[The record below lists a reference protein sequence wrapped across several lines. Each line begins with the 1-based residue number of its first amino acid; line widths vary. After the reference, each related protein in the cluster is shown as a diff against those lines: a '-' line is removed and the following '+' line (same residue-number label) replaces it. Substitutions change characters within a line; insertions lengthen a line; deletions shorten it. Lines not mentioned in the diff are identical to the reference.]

1 MNNNR
6 WLQALIIL
14 LVIIAATW
22 IMGQVW
28 MLLIQFA
35 SIILLFFLAWLLAF
49 ALSPLA
55 RRLQAWGVGQLLA
68 ITVVYLAML
77 LLLTVIGFLVFPALA
92 DQIQRLIDQTPAY
105 TAELEDLGNES
116 LKQMQ
121 NWGVRVEDIHLDPLY
136 GAVGE
141 QVKNV
146 GGSVL
151 NFVTGLAAFLFNAI
165 ITLLLSFYFMK
176 DGDRLFNN
184 LVVQLPPSLAGE
196 VQLLGTSIAR
206 AFGGFLRGQMVFAL
220 LYAVLNAGIMGA
232 FNLDYVL
239 VASIVAGLAMVVPL
253 VGGLLA
259 IVPPVLVALV
269 TPRAADK
276 WWILLIILVVVQA
289 VMIQVVSP
297 RIMSQ
302 AIGMHPLF
310 TVAALLIGL
319 QVAGP
324 WGALFGIPVAGVI
337 HQVSGPY
344 FARLRTFFNV
354 PTPDEPA
361 LALHG
366 TVPVTT
372 VSPPLPP
379 PGPAPPAPEP
389 VFVVPAPPGPPP
401 NPQAINLIVLA
412 RGLSRRV
419 LAGRRRA
426 RP

>member
-1 MNNNR
+1 
-6 WLQALIIL
+6 
-14 LVIIAATW
+14 
-22 IMGQVW
+22 
-28 MLLIQFA
+28 
-35 SIILLFFLAWLLAF
+35 
-49 ALSPLA
+49 
-55 RRLQAWGVGQLLA
+55 
-68 ITVVYLAML
+68 
-77 LLLTVIGFLVFPALA
+77 
-92 DQIQRLIDQTPAY
+92 
-105 TAELEDLGNES
+105 
-116 LKQMQ
+116 
-121 NWGVRVEDIHLDPLY
+121 
-136 GAVGE
+136 
-141 QVKNV
+141 
-146 GGSVL
+146 
-151 NFVTGLAAFLFNAI
+151 
-165 ITLLLSFYFMK
+165 
-176 DGDRLFNN
+176 
-184 LVVQLPPSLAGE
+184 
-196 VQLLGTSIAR
+196 
-206 AFGGFLRGQMVFAL
+206 VFAL